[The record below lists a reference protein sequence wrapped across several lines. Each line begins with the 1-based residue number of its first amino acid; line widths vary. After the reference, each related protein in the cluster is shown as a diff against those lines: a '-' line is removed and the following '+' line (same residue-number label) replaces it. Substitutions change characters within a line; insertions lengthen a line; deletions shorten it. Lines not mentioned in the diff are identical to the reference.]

1 MQLRRIAVFWAVA
14 STWGCGLPHH
24 GYATAAIVAVV
35 ALAVYFAVGH
45 PHPVARF
52 VLSGLV
58 GGVYFLLT
66 AVTLAR
72 GGFNKVPARYI
83 FAAMV
88 GFHGAFL
95 LLRPA
100 LFGLIS
106 AAEAGSDMAQ
116 RISQYVALESTVA
129 LVMIAFGTL
138 LLTNEHVTTE
148 LRHLAEMDSLTNVF
162 NRRAYLTLL
171 DKAISNAQ
179 RTRQGLPVLALDLD
193 HFKKINDTWGHSG
206 GGRCAAPVC
215 GPGPAV
221 PAQGRR
227 DGPAGR

>member
-1 MQLRRIAVFWAVA
+1 M
-14 STWGCGLPHH
+14 
-24 GYATAAIVAVV
+24 V
-35 ALAVYFAVGH
+35 ALAVYFTVGH

-72 GGFNKVPARYI
+72 VASTRYPPVI
-83 FAAMV
+83 FCGHG

-100 LFGLIS
+100 LLVWIS

-129 LVMIAFGTL
+129 LVMIAFGT
-138 LLTNEHVTTE
+138 
-148 LRHLAEMDSLTNVF
+148 
-162 NRRAYLTLL
+162 
-171 DKAISNAQ
+171 
-179 RTRQGLPVLALDLD
+179 
-193 HFKKINDTWGHSG
+193 
-206 GGRCAAPVC
+206 CC
-215 GPGPAV
+215 
-221 PAQGRR
+221 
-227 DGPAGR
+227 